1 MAKRRRRRGIGGII
15 AVFVIML
22 LIMSVGAYFFLTK
35 EERLAKSTRWMRQVD
50 VTADVRESIR
60 QWVNMARLGD
70 EIPVDEM
77 VPTLTYNVILDF
89 KGAGNYEESLD
100 EASYEKCVNE
110 AYEAFKA
117 VALALLDK
125 RLEVSGNGD
134 VGETEDL
141 VKEAIGMDIDTYL
154 KEYGPKIIDTLDETK
169 EATAFAGN
177 TQTYLCNNDTLVI
190 TLSEGEPVLYERWE
204 EK

>member
-110 AYEAFKA
+110 AYEAFKE

-125 RLEVSGNGD
+125 RLEVSG
-134 VGETEDL
+134 
-141 VKEAIGMDIDTYL
+141 
-154 KEYGPKIIDTLDETK
+154 
-169 EATAFAGN
+169 
-177 TQTYLCNNDTLVI
+177 
-190 TLSEGEPVLYERWE
+190 
-204 EK
+204 